1 MKTKMTNADYL
12 ELSSDIATSF
22 VEQLTYGD
30 PCDLWT
36 EDKDGV
42 RIIDPI
48 YQPMFEDALDTVQHH
63 LLSKITIT
71 D

>member
-22 VEQLTYGD
+22 AEQLMYDD
-30 PCDLWT
+30 PSNLWT
-36 EDKDGV
+36 EDEDGV
-42 RIIDPI
+42 QIIDPL
-48 YQPMFEDALDTVQHH
+48 YQPLFEDALDTVQHH